1 MKSDEEFTRLQ
12 EMIGLEELKFE
23 RRTIFDEVRLESEAK
38 GKAKGKAEGKAE
50 AKQASLDIFNSL
62 DPERLYS
69 VEEIAEKFGFSP
81 DELINL
87 KSE

>member
-1 MKSDEEFTRLQ
+1 MFYSYNNVKSDEEFTRLQ

-38 GKAKGKAEGKAE
+38 GKAK